1 MSTAIPA
8 AKVIDLF
15 SGQEHQAHHRPQ
27 VVRLA
32 PELDG
37 FEVLYSNEHGHP
49 KTGQEFCSGLY
60 WMMAPLLG

>member
-15 SGQEHQAHHRPQ
+15 SGQEHQTHHRPQ

-37 FEVLYSNEHGHP
+37 FEVLYSNEH
-49 KTGQEFCSGLY
+49 EYS
-60 WMMAPLLG
+60 